1 MNIRNT
7 LTNMNRIILF
17 LILFCGIYS
26 FAQEKVVTLTIEKA
40 RIVARD
46 LESFKFEKIK
56 TQNLLKLTDQQEFKI
71 QIQDTIIQNQ
81 IAEIKLKDIIIES
94 KQEQIKIYKNKSLG
108 NKILLYG
115 SLLLSGYLIL
125 R

>member
-17 LILFCGIYS
+17 LIIFFGIS
-26 FAQEKVVTLTIEKA
+26 CIAQEKVVTLTIEKA

-56 TQNLLKLTDQQEFKI
+56 TQNLLKLVDQQEFKI

-81 IAEIKLKDIIIES
+81 IAEIKLKDVIIES

-115 SLLLSGYLIL
+115 SLLLSGYLIV